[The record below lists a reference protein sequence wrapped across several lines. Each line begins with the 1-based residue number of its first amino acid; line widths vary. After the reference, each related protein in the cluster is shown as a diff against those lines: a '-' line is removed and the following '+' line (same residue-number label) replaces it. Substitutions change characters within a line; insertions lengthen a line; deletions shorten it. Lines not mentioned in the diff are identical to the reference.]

1 MNLAKKRLR
10 KEKKYGKGQKD
21 IKNFRK
27 AFLS

>member
-10 KEKKYGKGQKD
+10 KEKKYDKGQKD

-27 AFLS
+27 ALS